1 MAMNG
6 KLEHTYTSILEN
18 KKDRKMK
25 NIRFKYSKI
34 IVLLGWVF
42 IMVASCERP
51 VSEDVEFATYS
62 ATGEIFTD
70 GFVGGLDYFPFG
82 GSFAEAFSVETKETY
97 KGEASMRFDIPSF
110 GVGYGGA
117 TFPSTGPRDLTNY
130 DALTFWAKASQ
141 GADINEIG
149 FGIDGNES
157 KYRVSLRNLAIST
170 KWTKYVIPIPDAS
183 KLFQAVGMFW
193 YAEGAENAS
202 DEGGYTFWIDE
213 LKFEKLGNIAQSRPA
228 ILNGEDR
235 IETNFLGNS
244 FNMAD
249 YNLTQTFNLASGVN
263 QTLIPAPSYFSFES
277 SDIEVARVS
286 DAGIVTLVG
295 NGSAKITASIAGV
308 RAAGSL
314 TVNVSGAF
322 PTAPV
327 PTLSQSNVLSIFSDQ
342 YTNEPVNYYNGFWAP
357 FQTTLGGQVAVDGEN
372 VINYTEFNFVGTQ
385 LTTPLNIT
393 EMTHFSV
400 DIMMLELPTDI
411 DLLLTF
417 RNENSASNTFQQN
430 RIGQSYQLD
439 PRAPVVF
446 SDTDFEAG
454 VWSTIKI
461 PIRPTSETSLD
472 KTGVN
477 LIIIENIKSSNVKTL
492 YMDNMYFYKE

>member
-1 MAMNG
+1 M
-6 KLEHTYTSILEN
+6 S
-18 KKDRKMK
+18 
-25 NIRFKYSKI
+25 
-34 IVLLGWVF
+34 
-42 IMVASCERP
+42 VASCERP
-51 VSEDVEFATYS
+51 ISDEVEFAKYPST
-62 ATGEIFTD
+62 AEIFTD
-70 GFVGGLDYFPFG
+70 GFMGGLDYFPFG
-82 GSFAEAFSVETKETY
+82 GSFVDAFTVDTKEAY
-97 KGEASMRFDIPSF
+97 QGEASMRFDIPSF

-117 TFPSTGPRDLTNY
+117 TFPSTNPRDLTSY

-149 FGIDGNES
+149 FGINPETADRY
-157 KYRVSLRNLAIST
+157 KVSIQNLAIST
-170 KWTKYVIPIPDAS
+170 QWTKYTIPIPDAS
-183 KLFQAVGMFW
+183 KLFAEKGMFW
-193 YAEGAENAS
+193 YAEGAENEF

-213 LKFEKLGNIAQSRPA
+213 LKFEKLGTVAQSRPA

-235 IETNFLGNS
+235 VETNFLGNS

-249 YNLTQTFNLASGVN
+249 YQLTQTFNLASGVN
-263 QTLIPAPSYFSFES
+263 QTLTPAPSYFSFES
-277 SDIEVARVS
+277 SNIEVARVS

-295 NGSAKITASIAGV
+295 KGSAKITASIAGV

-314 TVNVSGAF
+314 TLNVAGVF
-322 PTAPV
+322 PVAPV
-327 PTLSQSNVLSIFSDQ
+327 PTLLQNNVISVFSDH
-342 YTNEPVNYYNGFWAP
+342 YTNVPVNFYNGFWQP
-357 FQTTLGGQVAVDGEN
+357 FQTTLGGQVVVDGQN

-385 LTTPLNIT
+385 LTSPLNIT

-417 RNENSASNTFQQN
+417 RNENSTSNTFQQN
-430 RIGQSYQLD
+430 RIGQNYQLD
-439 PRAPVVF
+439 ARAPVVF
-446 SDTDFEAG
+446 PSSNFQAG
-454 VWSTIKI
+454 VWATIKI